1 MYMEL
6 DKASGALSEAK
17 ASLGCLSEPVDPALA
32 ARIGFLQGVVSVELG
47 DKAKAWE
54 QFSFAARFAPELQW
68 DAQFPKDGEALLRAS
83 SGELKSSAAVS
94 VGLVPASAAASVMVN
109 GQPQRACLTLAA
121 TCEGKAITTV
131 EGFHD
136 DPLMKVLQ
144 DQFQRCGAVQCG
156 FCTAGV
162 LISAYKLLSEVQDAT
177 AEDVRAGLSG
187 NICRCTGYRKILDG
201 VLGAAQKARS

>member
-1 MYMEL
+1 MKSTRFSLLVNGKRREFSADPDATL
-6 DKASGALSEAK
+6 LTALRE
-17 ASLGCLSEPVDPALA
+17 SLEITSPKRGCN
-32 ARIGFLQGVVSVELG
+32 QGVCGSCT
-47 DKAKAWE
+47 
-54 QFSFAARFAPELQW
+54 
-68 DAQFPKDGEALLRAS
+68 
-83 SGELKSSAAVS
+83 
-94 VGLVPASAAASVMVN
+94 VMVN

-201 VLGAAQKARS
+201 VLGAAQEARS